1 MPYQLVDP
9 RGEIREQRGTEM
21 ARRAGAI
28 PPKPRIGFLINE
40 INRQAGP
47 DFTLYSIVIEEEL
60 RKRIPD
66 LEVFRD
72 CKPVLSR
79 PAEPA
84 LLEKYRDCRGVV
96 SGLAK

>member
-1 MPYQLVDP
+1 MTYQLVDP
-9 RGEIREQRGTEM
+9 RGEVHGAAAEM
-21 ARRAGAI
+21 ARRPGAI
-28 PPKPRIGFLINE
+28 PPRPRIGFLINE

-47 DFTLYSIVIEEEL
+47 DFYSYSLVIEEEL

-79 PAEPA
+79 PADDD
-84 LLEKYRDCRGVV
+84 LLRKYRDCRGVV